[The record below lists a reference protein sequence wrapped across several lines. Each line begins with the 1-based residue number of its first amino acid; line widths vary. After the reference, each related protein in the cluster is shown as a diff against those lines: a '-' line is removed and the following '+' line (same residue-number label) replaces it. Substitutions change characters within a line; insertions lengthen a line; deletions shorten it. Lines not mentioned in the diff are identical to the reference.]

1 MNQLF
6 EIYETL
12 RHFGFCFNQSD
23 FSVHWLGRSRC
34 YMSYLKRTGADPSL
48 TSMKLLV
55 ARLEAEVELAKHSGE
70 EAFYRPMRS
79 ALVAARTI
87 HDGVYELKYV
97 PPFYRITAIN
107 SS

>member
-12 RHFGFCFNQSD
+12 RQFGLCFNQSD
-23 FSVHWLGRSRC
+23 FSVRWLGRSRC

-55 ARLEAEVELAKHSGE
+55 ARLEPEVEIAKQSGD
-70 EAFYRPMRS
+70 EALYRPMRS
-79 ALVAARTI
+79 ALIAARTI
-87 HDGVYELKYV
+87 HNGVYELRYV
-97 PPFYRITAIN
+97 PPWFRMTAI
-107 SS
+107 